1 MPSKGPSPKSPSSG
15 TTPPA
20 SRRSARQQRLA
31 NREANRALARAGTR
45 GSSGSGGPLLLY
57 TAVFVVIAAIAVGAA
72 LYFTNQPKA
81 KQTLHAPAAPVGSAV
96 TPTAIPSN
104 GRTLGNADA
113 PHTIDLWEDFQCPG
127 CRNFTADVE
136 PQVVGNYVMPGKAK
150 MVFHDYI
157 IIDSLAGGT
166 TESLDAA
173 NAALCASDQ
182 SMFWPYHDWLYANQ
196 YSENTGA
203 FTKDRLKTIGSMA
216 GIKDLS
222 QFNSCVDN
230 GDHDADVKNETR
242 PSSVTSTPTIIVD
255 GTAVASADYAAVSA
269 ALDKALGVTP
279 SPSTSASPSGS
290 PGPFQSPGST
300 PAITPSATPSIKPS

>member
-1 MPSKGPSPKSPSSG
+1 MTSKGPSGRSSSGG

-31 NREANRALARAGTR
+31 NREANRALARARTR
-45 GSSGSGGPLLLY
+45 GSSGSGGSLMLY

-72 LYFTNQPKA
+72 FYFTNQPKA
-81 KQTLHAPAAPVGSAV
+81 KQTLQAPVSPVGSAV
-96 TPTAIPSN
+96 TPTAIPMD
-104 GRTLGNADA
+104 GRTLGKADA

-136 PQVVGNYVMPGKAK
+136 PQVVGNYVMTGKAK

-157 IIDSLAGGT
+157 VIDTLVGG

-173 NAALCASDQ
+173 NAAMCATDQ

-196 YSENTGA
+196 YSEGSGA
-203 FTKDRLKTIGSMA
+203 FTKDRLKTMGQLA
-216 GIKDLS
+216 GIKNLDT
-222 QFNSCVDN
+222 FNSCVDN
-230 GDHDADVKNETR
+230 GDHEADVKNETR
-242 PSSVTSTPTIIVD
+242 PTSVTSTPTILVD
-255 GTAVASADYAAVSA
+255 GTAVATADYASVSA
-269 ALDKALGVTP
+269 ALDTALGVTP

-290 PGPFQSPGST
+290 GGPSQSPGST
-300 PAITPSATPSIKPS
+300 PAITPSTTPTNKPS